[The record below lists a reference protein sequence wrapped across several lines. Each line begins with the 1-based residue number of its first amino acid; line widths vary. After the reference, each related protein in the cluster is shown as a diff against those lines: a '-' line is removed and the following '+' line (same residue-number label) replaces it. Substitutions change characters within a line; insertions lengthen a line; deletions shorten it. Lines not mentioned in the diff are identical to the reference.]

1 MRRGGNCVTVSP
13 VQLAVV
19 MSDCGNVKKVF
30 VPTDDNA
37 SSKKIDPNLTFG
49 ATSVAIE
56 KVHHFIEKDG
66 KSIDTHGLR
75 VKVVKDGCSGNSYD
89 ISLATIAEAKENGD
103 KLFQFGKVTII
114 VEKLSYM
121 FVIGSELDYVE
132 TLLMSGFQINNPNV
146 KKQCSCGSSFSIK

>member
-1 MRRGGNCVTVSP
+1 
-13 VQLAVV
+13 

-30 VPTDDNA
+30 VPTDEPRDL
-37 SSKKIDPNLTFG
+37 KPVDPNLTFG
-49 ATSVAIE
+49 ATPVAIE
-56 KVHHFIEKDG
+56 KVRHFIQKDG
-66 KSIDTHGLR
+66 KAIDTHGLR
-75 VKVVKDGCSGNSYD
+75 VQVVKDGCSGNSYD
-89 ISLATIAEAKENGD
+89 ISLSTLDDANKNGD
-103 KLFQFGKVTII
+103 KFFQFEDVTII

>member
-1 MRRGGNCVTVSP
+1 
-13 VQLAVV
+13 

-30 VPTDDNA
+30 VPTENTE
-37 SSKKIDPNLTFG
+37 SKPVDPSLTFG
-49 ATSVAIE
+49 VTPVAIE
-56 KVHHFIEKDG
+56 KVRHFINKDG
-66 KSIDTHGLR
+66 KDSNEFGLR
-75 VKVVKDGCSGNSYD
+75 VQVVKDGCSGNSYD
-89 ISLATIAEAKENGD
+89 ISLGRIQDAVDNGD
-103 KLFQFGKVTII
+103 KLFQFDDVTII